1 MLSSNAKPK
10 RERFRPSTQNYVY
23 LSEKTPTVFRKFKF
37 QNFFHIYLSTQFSN
51 NLRKQ
56 KTCIQK

>member
-23 LSEKTPTVFRKFKF
+23 LSEKTPPVFRKFQF
-37 QNFFHIYLSTQFSN
+37 FFHIYLNTQFSN